1 MSIENPRVGSS
12 SNGEALQSLRQS
24 APLAAARCLFHR
36 GYENYFHG
44 GGVMQNRQE
53 TIRYKAGMAVLVS
66 LLYAATYRLFQGM
79 GIYHELISFNPW
91 LFYPPAFLRLAAF
104 LIIGYWSIP
113 ALFIAGFCCIDFGMT
128 LTGIAIVSAFCAVGG
143 PLAVDMTARAIS
155 LRASLINLTPLRLL
169 ILSLACAVGNAI
181 FMKMGL
187 SIVNYET
194 SKMPDYLSIVIG
206 DTIGTWAMIYL
217 IKTALTVYGRSLKN

>member
-24 APLAAARCLFHR
+24 APLAAARSLLR
-36 GYENYFHG
+36 S

-53 TIRYKAGMAVLVS
+53 TIQHKVGMAILFS
-66 LLYAATYRLFQGM
+66 LLYATTYRLFQGM

-104 LIIGYWSIP
+104 LLIGYWSIP

-128 LTGIAIVSAFCAVGG
+128 LRGIAIVSAFCAVGG
-143 PLAVDMTARAIS
+143 PLAVDLTAKAIS

-169 ILSLACAVGNAI
+169 ILSLACAMGNAI

-206 DTIGTWAMIYL
+206 DTIGTWVMIYL
-217 IKTALTVYGRSLKN
+217 IKTVLTVYGRSLKS